1 MSCLPASYRFATVSP
16 DGLHWQLKRN
26 CSITPLQM
34 CGVVVALACVSL
46 AVAGFFWFQ
55 GALLVLPFAVL
66 EVLALAVALVVFARH
81 ATDAEQISLA
91 NGELV
96 VEWEFGGLSQ
106 RATFAREWVRVEPQT
121 GDGSLIQVSGQ
132 GRSVAVGRHIR
143 ADLRPVLAR
152 EIRHALRGA

>member
-1 MSCLPASYRFATVSP
+1 M
-16 DGLHWQLKRN
+16 
-26 CSITPLQM
+26 
-34 CGVVVALACVSL
+34 VVVLASVSL

-81 ATDAEQISLA
+81 ATDAERISLA

-96 VEWEFGGLSQ
+96 VEWEFGGRSQ
-106 RATFAREWVRVEPQT
+106 RAAFAREWVRVEPQANE
-121 GDGSLIQVSGQ
+121 GFLIRVSGQ

-143 ADLRPVLAR
+143 PDLRPALAR